1 MLVNNILVLRVSSS
15 VVKLRGMN
23 LSGVGGPS
31 LQAFN
36 LEDIP
41 RPVPMHTLLK
51 VKEIREMCSQNELT

>member
-51 VKEIREMCSQNELT
+51 VKKIR